1 MNNILNRIK
10 KDVNMHLLNG
20 LWPGFKRAAFAL
32 YNDEHVYVFHH
43 PLFLKDDGEYAILK
57 WDEQFKGDTFIL
69 FKDYPTAIVNM
80 NRYKD
85 YESLLAVVVHELFH
99 CYQYLNKESRF
110 PNESL
115 GFQYA
120 ITEENIELRNKER
133 ICLYD
138 AVHCK
143 SQAEKN
149 NYIKQFIELR
159 EQRAS
164 FMKEEFITYEC
175 MVESIEGPAWYVEMN
190 AYNAVYK
197 NDKSETLRKYS
208 GFILDAYEANC
219 NIRKSCYSSGM
230 LLCLLL
236 DEIHPEWK
244 TCFFNSDK
252 SLYACLKQNKNV
264 VLSLNNEIA
273 ISKETKQILHFVQNE
288 REEDFKQ
295 FYKEKGYHLYIVGDI
310 KLNMFNPMNVKLK
323 GNKALH
329 KTFLSV
335 CIHNKTYM
343 INQPVLASF
352 EEDFKNMNQ
361 IHIIMIEK
369 PLEKNNSWNL
379 EGIGDIEAEYE
390 EVESSIFLYLKS

>member
-10 KDVNMHLLNG
+10 KDVNIELLNT
-20 LWPGFKRAAFAL
+20 LWPGFNRAAFAL
-32 YNDEHVYVFHH
+32 YDDKHVYVFHH
-43 PLFLKDDGEYAILK
+43 PLFLKPDNEYTVLK
-57 WDEQFKGDTFIL
+57 WDEQFKADTFIL

-85 YESLLAVVVHELFH
+85 YESLSAILVHELFH

-115 GFQYA
+115 GFQYP

-133 ICLYD
+133 ICLYN

-143 SQAEKN
+143 SQAVKN

-159 EQRAS
+159 EQRAR
-164 FMKEEFITYEC
+164 FIKEEFITYEC

-190 AYNAVYK
+190 TYNAVCEK
-197 NDKSETLRKYS
+197 DESETLRKYS
-208 GFILDAYEANC
+208 GFILDAYEANY

-236 DEIHPEWK
+236 DEIHPGWK
-244 TCFFNSDK
+244 MDFFNSDK
-252 SLYACLKQNKNV
+252 SLYVFLKQNINV
-264 VLSLNNEIA
+264 VLSLNNEFA
-273 ISKETKQILHFVQNE
+273 ISKETKQIFHFVQNE
-288 REEDFKQ
+288 RDKEFKQ
-295 FYKEKGYHLYIVGDI
+295 FYKEKGYHLYIVGNI
-310 KLNMFNPMNVKLK
+310 QLNSFNPMNVKLNK
-323 GNKALH
+323 NKALH

-335 CIHNKTYM
+335 SIHNKTYM

-352 EEDFKNMNQ
+352 EEDFKNMTQ
-361 IHIIMIEK
+361 VHIIMNEK
-369 PLEKNNSWNL
+369 PIETNNGWNVV
-379 EGIGDIEAEYE
+379 GIGDIEAEYE
-390 EVESSIFLYLKS
+390 EVGNSIFLYLKS

>member
-10 KDVNMHLLNG
+10 KDVSIELLNT
-20 LWPGFKRAAFAL
+20 LWPSFNRAAFAL
-32 YNDEHVYVFHH
+32 YDDEHVYVFHH

-57 WDEQFKGDTFIL
+57 WDDQFKGDTLIL

-85 YESLLAVVVHELFH
+85 YESLFAVVVHELFH

-115 GFQYA
+115 GFLYP
-120 ITEENIELRNKER
+120 ILEENIELRNNER
-133 ICLYD
+133 MCLYD

-143 SQAEKN
+143 SQAERN

-159 EQRAS
+159 KQRAR
-164 FMKEEFITYEC
+164 FIKEEFITYEC

-190 AYNAVYK
+190 AYNTVCK
-197 NDKSETLRKYS
+197 NDESETLRKYS
-208 GFILDAYEANC
+208 GFILDAYEANY

-236 DEIHPEWK
+236 DEIHPEWRMR
-244 TCFFNSDK
+244 FFNSDK
-252 SLYACLKQNKNV
+252 SLYSFLKQNINV
-264 VLSLNNEIA
+264 DLSFNNEIA

-288 REEDFKQ
+288 RDKDFKQ

-310 KLNMFNPMNVKLK
+310 KLNSFNPMNVKL
-323 GNKALH
+323 NKNKVLH

-335 CIHNKTYM
+335 SIHNKTYM

-352 EEDFKNMNQ
+352 EEDFKNMKQ
-361 IHIIMIEK
+361 VHIIMNEK
-369 PLEKNNSWNL
+369 PIETNNVWNVV
-379 EGIGDIEAEYE
+379 GIGDIEAEYE
-390 EVESSIFLYLKS
+390 EVGNSIFLNLKS

>member
-10 KDVNMHLLNG
+10 KDVSIELLNT
-20 LWPGFKRAAFAL
+20 LWPGFNRTAFAL

-43 PLFLKDDGEYAILK
+43 PLFLKDDSEYAVIK

-85 YESLLAVVVHELFH
+85 YESLFAILVHELFH

-115 GFQYA
+115 GFQYP

-133 ICLYD
+133 ICLYN

-159 EQRAS
+159 EKRAR
-164 FMKEEFITYEC
+164 FIKEEFITYEC

-190 AYNAVYK
+190 AHIAVCK
-197 NDKSETLRKYS
+197 NDESGTLRKYS
-208 GFILDAYEANC
+208 GLILDTYDANC
-219 NIRKSCYSSGM
+219 KIRKSCYSSGM

-236 DEIHPEWK
+236 DEIHPGWK
-244 TCFFNSDK
+244 MDFFNSDK
-252 SLYACLKQNKNV
+252 SLYVFLKQNINV
-264 VLSLNNEIA
+264 VLSLNNEFA
-273 ISKETKQILHFVQNE
+273 ISKETKQIFHFVQNE
-288 REEDFKQ
+288 RDKEFKQ
-295 FYKEKGYHLYIVGDI
+295 FYKEKGYHLYIVGNI
-310 KLNMFNPMNVKLK
+310 QLNSFNPMNVKLNK
-323 GNKALH
+323 NKALH

-335 CIHNKTYM
+335 SIHNKTYM

-352 EEDFKNMNQ
+352 EEDFKNMKQ
-361 IHIIMIEK
+361 VHIIMNEK
-369 PLEKNNSWNL
+369 PIETNNGWNVV
-379 EGIGDIEAEYE
+379 GIGDIEAEYE
-390 EVESSIFLYLKS
+390 EVGNSIFLNLKS